1 MRNEQVAALLEDIAA
16 ALELK
21 GESGYRI
28 HAYEEAARNVREL
41 GEPIE
46 DYARDARLT
55 DVPGVGASIAEKIAG
70 YLQTGKS
77 AYLDSLI
84 REIPSGVFELLKVPG
99 IGPKKANQLYRSL
112 RVTSLK
118 DLARAARE
126 HRIREVPGMG
136 EKTETNILTELARLE
151 HRSTRLPLY
160 VAWPLAERVADA
172 LREKLGTDLV
182 EPAGSIRRRKET
194 IGDID
199 LVVADRDGARVE
211 RAIAALPITKEI
223 LSAGPTMITF
233 LTQDDFQVDV
243 RVLPPETW
251 GAGLV
256 HFTGSKAHNIAL
268 RDRAI
273 ARGYKLN
280 EYGVFRLDG
289 GQRIGGA
296 TEREVY
302 DILGLPWIP
311 PEIRE
316 NLGEIQAAEAHRLP
330 QLVTLDDV
338 RGDLH
343 THSTYSDGRN
353 TLEEMARA
361 AIARGYEYLAI
372 TDHSHGLGIT
382 HGLTEEIARRQWKEI
397 EALNAR
403 LAPFRLVAGVEL
415 EIRANGELDFADAFL
430 ARFEYVAASLH
441 SSTRQAPERLTER
454 LLGAVRNPFVDTIN
468 HPTGRVVGGR
478 LGYTADMERL
488 FETAA
493 GLGKALELNGSE
505 RLDLSDVLARRAK
518 ELGAVFTLS
527 SDAHSVGGLD
537 MMRYAVA
544 QARRAWLTPDDV
556 LNTRPVRALL
566 RRWEQGTTVRP
577 KR

>member
-1 MRNEQVAALLEDIAA
+1 MRNEQVAELLEDIAA

-21 GESGYRI
+21 GDSGYRI

-41 GEPIE
+41 GEAIE
-46 DYARDARLT
+46 DYYRDDKLT
-55 DVPGVGASIAEKIAG
+55 EIPGVGSSIAEKIAG
-70 YLQTGKS
+70 YLQTGRS
-77 AYLDSLI
+77 PYLESLI
-84 REIPSGVFELLKVPG
+84 REIPRGVFELLKVPG
-99 IGPKKANQLYRSL
+99 IGPKKANQLYRTL

-118 DLARAARE
+118 ELARAARE

-136 EKTETNILTELARLE
+136 AKTEASILKELSRLE
-151 HRSTRLPLY
+151 NRSTRLPLF
-160 VAWPLAERVADA
+160 VAWPLADAVAEA
-172 LREKLGTDLV
+172 LREKLNTDLV

-199 LVVADRDGARVE
+199 LVVGETDSGRVE
-211 RAIAALPITKEI
+211 RAIAALPLTKEI
-223 LSAGPTMITF
+223 LSAGPTKITF

-251 GAGLV
+251 GAGLL

-273 ARGYKLN
+273 AMGYKVN
-280 EYGVFRLDG
+280 EYGVFRMDG

-311 PEIRE
+311 PELRE
-316 NLGEIQAAEAHRLP
+316 NLGELEAAEAHRLP
-330 QLVTLDDV
+330 QLITLEDM

-343 THSTYSDGRN
+343 AHTTYSDGRN
-353 TLEEMARA
+353 SLEEMARA
-361 AIARGYEYLAI
+361 AIARGYEYLAV
-372 TDHSHGLGIT
+372 TDHSHGLGVT
-382 HGLTEEIARRQWKEI
+382 HGLTQEAAERQWAEI
-397 EALNAR
+397 EALNER
-403 LAPFRLVAGVEL
+403 LAPFRLIAGVEL
-415 EIRANGELDFADAFL
+415 EIRASGELDFADDFL

-441 SSTRQAPERLTER
+441 TGIKQESARITER
-454 LLGAVRNPFVDTIN
+454 LVGAIRNVYVDTIN
-468 HPTGRVVGGR
+468 HPTGRIVGR
-478 LGYTADMERL
+478 RAAYELDLERL

-493 GLGKALELNGSE
+493 ALGKALELNGSE
-505 RLDLSDVLARRAK
+505 RLDLPEVLARRAK
-518 ELGAVFTLS
+518 ELGVVFTLS
-527 SDAHSVGGLD
+527 SDAHSVEGLAA
-537 MMRYAVA
+537 MRYAVA

-556 LNTRPVRALL
+556 LNTRPVRQLL
-566 RRWEQGTTVRP
+566 RRWEQGAHVKP